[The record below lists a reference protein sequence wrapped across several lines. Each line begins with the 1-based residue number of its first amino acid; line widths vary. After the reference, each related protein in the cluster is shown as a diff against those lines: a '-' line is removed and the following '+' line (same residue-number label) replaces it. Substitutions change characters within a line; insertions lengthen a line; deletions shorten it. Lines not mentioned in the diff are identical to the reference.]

1 VTGKKT
7 RSPIGRPPLLRRT
20 NALTLLKL
28 LREAGTCSRADLV
41 RTSGMSA
48 PTVTNVIADLLS
60 AELVQPLGEGASNGG
75 RPPDLIRFKAERGCL
90 ASVRITAQFVSFL
103 LTDLC
108 GKELDTSE
116 VWLAGR
122 KTTPEAMCALIA
134 EEIRRILK
142 ARGLKRDQLLA
153 LVAGVPAITNVDEG
167 VVLAISTLENWRDV
181 PLRSMLKR
189 SVGCQVTVEND
200 TNLAALGERMEGA
213 AQGETSFVEIDIGAN
228 VSAGIVLDG
237 RLYHGAQ
244 WSAGEIGYLRLPHIS
259 RRDPVL
265 HEFGALEA
273 VLSSTGIQ
281 QSWRETT
288 AQLRTTMRGT
298 GRGSGR
304 VDVTAILDMA
314 QRGEAAAK
322 QVVKQRAAIVADVIV
337 NLSLILNPGLVVL
350 GGEVGRHPALIGF
363 VRKELERSE
372 FAVPRIAAASL
383 GEAAVLRGAIA
394 MALDAIPSILL
405 PLP

>member
-1 VTGKKT
+1 
-7 RSPIGRPPLLRRT
+7 
-20 NALTLLKL
+20 
-28 LREAGTCSRADLV
+28 
-41 RTSGMSA
+41 
-48 PTVTNVIADLLS
+48 
-60 AELVQPLGEGASNGG
+60 
-75 RPPDLIRFKAERGCL
+75 
-90 ASVRITAQFVSFL
+90 
-103 LTDLC
+103 
-108 GKELDTSE
+108 
-116 VWLAGR
+116 
-122 KTTPEAMCALIA
+122 
-134 EEIRRILK
+134 
-142 ARGLKRDQLLA
+142 
-153 LVAGVPAITNVDEG
+153 
-167 VVLAISTLENWRDV
+167 
-181 PLRSMLKR
+181 
-189 SVGCQVTVEND
+189 
-200 TNLAALGERMEGA
+200 
-213 AQGETSFVEIDIGAN
+213 
-228 VSAGIVLDG
+228 
-237 RLYHGAQ
+237 
-244 WSAGEIGYLRLPHIS
+244 
-259 RRDPVL
+259 L

-288 AQLRTTMRGT
+288 AQLGTTMRGA
-298 GRGSGR
+298 GR

-394 MALDAIPSILL
+394 MALEAIPSILL

>member
-1 VTGKKT
+1 MKT
-7 RSPIGRPPLLRRT
+7 TSPIGRPPLLRRT

-41 RTSGMSA
+41 RTSGLSA
-48 PTVTNVIADLLS
+48 PTVTNVIAGLLS
-60 AELVQPLGEGASNGG
+60 SELVQPLGEGASNGG

-90 ASVRITAQFVSFL
+90 ASVRITAQFVSFQ
-103 LTDLC
+103 LTDLS
-108 GKELDTSE
+108 GKELDTSQ

-122 KTTPEAMCALIA
+122 KTTPEAICALIA
-134 EEIRRILK
+134 EEIRRSLK
-142 ARGLKRDQLLA
+142 ARGLKRDRLLA
-153 LVAGVPAITNVDEG
+153 LVAGVPAITNVDDG
-167 VVLAISTLENWRDV
+167 MVLAVSTLENWHDV
-181 PLRSMLKR
+181 PLRSMLQR
-189 SVGCQVTVEND
+189 SVGCLVTVEND

-213 AQGETSFVEIDIGAN
+213 AQGEASFVEIDIGAN

-237 RLYHGAQ
+237 RLYHGAR
-244 WSAGEIGYLRLPHIS
+244 WAAGEIGYLRLPHIS

-265 HEFGALEA
+265 HEFGALET
-273 VLSSTGIQ
+273 VLSSAGIQ

-288 AQLRTTMRGT
+288 AQLQTTVRTAR
-298 GRGSGR
+298 R

-314 QRGEAAAK
+314 QRGEAAARK
-322 QVVKQRAAIVADVIV
+322 VVKRRAAIVADVIV
-337 NLSLILNPGLVVL
+337 NLLLILNPGLVVL

-363 VRKELERSE
+363 LRKELERSE
-372 FAVPRIAAASL
+372 FAVPRIAAATL

-394 MALDAIPSILL
+394 MALEAIPSILL

>member
-1 VTGKKT
+1 MKT
-7 RSPIGRPPLLRRT
+7 TSPIGRPPLLRRT

-41 RTSGMSA
+41 RTSGLSA
-48 PTVTNVIADLLS
+48 PTVTNVIAGLLS
-60 AELVQPLGEGASNGG
+60 SELVQPLGEGASNGG

-90 ASVRITAQFVSFL
+90 ASVRITAQFVSFQ
-103 LTDLC
+103 LTDLS
-108 GKELDTSE
+108 GKELDTSQ

-122 KTTPEAMCALIA
+122 KTTPEAICALIA
-134 EEIRRILK
+134 EEIRRSLK
-142 ARGLKRDQLLA
+142 ARGLKRDRLLA
-153 LVAGVPAITNVDEG
+153 LVGGVPAITNVDDG
-167 VVLAISTLENWRDV
+167 MVLAVSTLENWHDV
-181 PLRSMLKR
+181 PLRSMLQR
-189 SVGCQVTVEND
+189 SVGCLVTVEND

-213 AQGETSFVEIDIGAN
+213 AQGEASFVEIDIGAN

-237 RLYHGAQ
+237 RLYHGAR

-265 HEFGALEA
+265 HEFGALET
-273 VLSSTGIQ
+273 VLSSAGIQ

-288 AQLRTTMRGT
+288 AQLQTTVRAA
-298 GRGSGR
+298 RR

-314 QRGEAAAK
+314 QRGEAAARK
-322 QVVKQRAAIVADVIV
+322 VVKRRAAIVADVIV
-337 NLSLILNPGLVVL
+337 NLLLILNPGLVVL

-363 VRKELERSE
+363 LRKELERSE
-372 FAVPRIAAASL
+372 FAVPRIAAATL

-394 MALDAIPSILL
+394 MALEAIPSILL

>member
-1 VTGKKT
+1 MKT
-7 RSPIGRPPLLRRT
+7 TSPIGRPPLLRRT

-41 RTSGMSA
+41 RTSGLSA
-48 PTVTNVIADLLS
+48 PTVTNVIAGLLS
-60 AELVQPLGEGASNGG
+60 SELVQPLGEGASNGG

-90 ASVRITAQFVSFL
+90 ASVRITAQFVSFQ
-103 LTDLC
+103 LTDLS
-108 GKELDTSE
+108 GKELDTSQ

-122 KTTPEAMCALIA
+122 KTTPEAICALIA
-134 EEIRRILK
+134 EEIRRSLK
-142 ARGLKRDQLLA
+142 ARGLKRDRLLA
-153 LVAGVPAITNVDEG
+153 LVGGVPAITNVDDG
-167 VVLAISTLENWRDV
+167 MVLAVSTLENWHDV
-181 PLRSMLKR
+181 PLRSMLQR
-189 SVGCQVTVEND
+189 SVGCLVTVEND

-213 AQGETSFVEIDIGAN
+213 AQGEASFVEIDIGAN

-237 RLYHGAQ
+237 RLYHGAR

-265 HEFGALEA
+265 HEFGALET
-273 VLSSTGIQ
+273 VLSSAGIQ

-288 AQLRTTMRGT
+288 AQLQTTVRTAR
-298 GRGSGR
+298 R

-314 QRGEAAAK
+314 QRGEAAARK
-322 QVVKQRAAIVADVIV
+322 VVKRRAAIVADVIV

-363 VRKELERSE
+363 LRKELERSE
-372 FAVPRIAAASL
+372 FAVPRIAAATL

-394 MALDAIPSILL
+394 MALEAIPSILL

>member
-1 VTGKKT
+1 
-7 RSPIGRPPLLRRT
+7 
-20 NALTLLKL
+20 
-28 LREAGTCSRADLV
+28 
-41 RTSGMSA
+41 MSA

-281 QSWRETT
+281 QSWRDTT

>member
-1 VTGKKT
+1 
-7 RSPIGRPPLLRRT
+7 
-20 NALTLLKL
+20 
-28 LREAGTCSRADLV
+28 
-41 RTSGMSA
+41 
-48 PTVTNVIADLLS
+48 
-60 AELVQPLGEGASNGG
+60 
-75 RPPDLIRFKAERGCL
+75 
-90 ASVRITAQFVSFL
+90 
-103 LTDLC
+103 
-108 GKELDTSE
+108 LDTSE

-134 EEIRRILK
+134 EETRRIVR
-142 ARGLKRDQLLA
+142 AQGLKRDQVLA

-167 VVLAISTLENWRDV
+167 VVLAISTLENWHDV

-288 AQLRTTMRGT
+288 AQLGTTMRGA
-298 GRGSGR
+298 GR

-394 MALDAIPSILL
+394 MALEAIPSILL

>member
-1 VTGKKT
+1 MKT
-7 RSPIGRPPLLRRT
+7 TSPIGRPPLLRRT

-41 RTSGMSA
+41 RTSGLSA
-48 PTVTNVIADLLS
+48 PTVTNVIAGLLS
-60 AELVQPLGEGASNGG
+60 SELVQPLGEGASNGG

-90 ASVRITAQFVSFL
+90 ASVRITAQFVSFQ
-103 LTDLC
+103 LTDLS
-108 GKELDTSE
+108 GKELDTSQ

-122 KTTPEAMCALIA
+122 KTTPEAICALIA
-134 EEIRRILK
+134 EEIRRSLK
-142 ARGLKRDQLLA
+142 ARGLKRDRLLA
-153 LVAGVPAITNVDEG
+153 LVAGVPAITNVDDG
-167 VVLAISTLENWRDV
+167 MVLAVSTLENWHDV
-181 PLRSMLKR
+181 PLRSMLQR
-189 SVGCQVTVEND
+189 SVGCLVTVEND

-213 AQGETSFVEIDIGAN
+213 AQGEASFVEIDIGAN

-237 RLYHGAQ
+237 RLYHGAR

-265 HEFGALEA
+265 HEFGALET
-273 VLSSTGIQ
+273 VLSSAGIQ

-288 AQLRTTMRGT
+288 AQLQTTVRTAR
-298 GRGSGR
+298 R

-314 QRGEAAAK
+314 QRGEAAARK
-322 QVVKQRAAIVADVIV
+322 VVKRRAAIVADVIV

-363 VRKELERSE
+363 LRKELERSE
-372 FAVPRIAAASL
+372 FAVPRIAAATL

-394 MALDAIPSILL
+394 MALEAIPSILL

>member
-1 VTGKKT
+1 MKT
-7 RSPIGRPPLLRRT
+7 TSPIGRPPLLRRT

-41 RTSGMSA
+41 RTSGLSA
-48 PTVTNVIADLLS
+48 PTVTNVIAGLLS
-60 AELVQPLGEGASNGG
+60 SELVQPLGEGASNGG

-90 ASVRITAQFVSFL
+90 ASVRITAQFVSFQ
-103 LTDLC
+103 LTDLS
-108 GKELDTSE
+108 GKELDTSQ

-122 KTTPEAMCALIA
+122 KTTPEAICALIA
-134 EEIRRILK
+134 EEIRRSLK
-142 ARGLKRDQLLA
+142 ARGLKRDRLLA
-153 LVAGVPAITNVDEG
+153 LVGGVPAITNVDDG
-167 VVLAISTLENWRDV
+167 MVLAVSTLENWHDV
-181 PLRSMLKR
+181 PLRSMLQR
-189 SVGCQVTVEND
+189 SVGCLVTVEND

-213 AQGETSFVEIDIGAN
+213 AQGEASFVEIDIGAN

-237 RLYHGAQ
+237 RLYHGAR

-265 HEFGALEA
+265 HEFGALET
-273 VLSSTGIQ
+273 VLSSAGIQ

-288 AQLRTTMRGT
+288 AQLQTTVRTAR
-298 GRGSGR
+298 R

-314 QRGEAAAK
+314 QRGEAAARK
-322 QVVKQRAAIVADVIV
+322 VVKRRAAIVADVIV
-337 NLSLILNPGLVVL
+337 NLLLILNPGLVVL

-363 VRKELERSE
+363 LRKELERSE
-372 FAVPRIAAASL
+372 FAVPRIAAATL

-394 MALDAIPSILL
+394 MALEAIPSILL

>member
-1 VTGKKT
+1 MKT
-7 RSPIGRPPLLRRT
+7 TSPIGRPPLLRRT

-41 RTSGMSA
+41 RTSGLSA
-48 PTVTNVIADLLS
+48 PTVTNVIAGLLS
-60 AELVQPLGEGASNGG
+60 SELVQPLGEGASNGG

-90 ASVRITAQFVSFL
+90 ASVRITAQFVSFQ
-103 LTDLC
+103 LTDLS
-108 GKELDTSE
+108 GKELDTSQ

-122 KTTPEAMCALIA
+122 KTTPEAICALIA
-134 EEIRRILK
+134 EEIRRSLK
-142 ARGLKRDQLLA
+142 ARGLKRDRLLA
-153 LVAGVPAITNVDEG
+153 LVAGVPAITNVDDG
-167 VVLAISTLENWRDV
+167 MVLAVSTLENWHDV
-181 PLRSMLKR
+181 PLRSMLQR
-189 SVGCQVTVEND
+189 SVGCLVTVEND

-213 AQGETSFVEIDIGAN
+213 AQGEASFVEIDIGAN

-237 RLYHGAQ
+237 RLYHGAR

-265 HEFGALEA
+265 HEFGALET
-273 VLSSTGIQ
+273 VLSSAGIQ

-288 AQLRTTMRGT
+288 AQLQTTVRTAR
-298 GRGSGR
+298 R

-314 QRGEAAAK
+314 QRGEAAARK
-322 QVVKQRAAIVADVIV
+322 VVKRRAAIVADVIV
-337 NLSLILNPGLVVL
+337 NLLLILNPGLVVL

-363 VRKELERSE
+363 LRKELERSE
-372 FAVPRIAAASL
+372 FAVPRIAAATL

-394 MALDAIPSILL
+394 MALEAIPSILL

>member
-1 VTGKKT
+1 MKT
-7 RSPIGRPPLLRRT
+7 TSPIGRPPLLRRT

-41 RTSGMSA
+41 RTSGLSA
-48 PTVTNVIADLLS
+48 PTVTNVIAGLLS
-60 AELVQPLGEGASNGG
+60 SELVQPLGEGASNGG

-90 ASVRITAQFVSFL
+90 ASVRITAQFVSFQ
-103 LTDLC
+103 LTDLS
-108 GKELDTSE
+108 GKELDTSQ

-122 KTTPEAMCALIA
+122 KTTPEAICALIA
-134 EEIRRILK
+134 EEIRRSLK
-142 ARGLKRDQLLA
+142 ARGLKRDRLLA
-153 LVAGVPAITNVDEG
+153 LVAGVPAITNVDDG
-167 VVLAISTLENWRDV
+167 MVLAVSTLENWHDV
-181 PLRSMLKR
+181 PLRSMLQR
-189 SVGCQVTVEND
+189 SVGCLVTVEND

-213 AQGETSFVEIDIGAN
+213 AQGEASFVEIDIGAN

-237 RLYHGAQ
+237 RLYHGAR

-265 HEFGALEA
+265 HEFGALET
-273 VLSSTGIQ
+273 VLSSAGIQ

-288 AQLRTTMRGT
+288 AQLQTTVRTAR
-298 GRGSGR
+298 R

-314 QRGEAAAK
+314 QRGEAAARK
-322 QVVKQRAAIVADVIV
+322 VVKRRAAIVADVIV
-337 NLSLILNPGLVVL
+337 NLLVILNPELVVL

-363 VRKELERSE
+363 LRKELERSE
-372 FAVPRIAAASL
+372 FAVPRIAAATL

-394 MALDAIPSILL
+394 MALEAIPSILL